1 MSQAPEKAKPGRK
14 PLAAGEGKAD
24 RLEMRVNP
32 ADRAQWQAKADASGM
47 KLTQWM
53 QDACNRAKK

>member
-1 MSQAPEKAKPGRK
+1 MSEAPEKAKPGRK
-14 PLAAGEGKAD
+14 PLAAGEGKAA

-32 ADRAQWQAKADASGM
+32 ADRAQWQAKADAAGM

-53 QDACNRAKK
+53 QDACNRAKR

>member
-32 ADRAQWQAKADASGM
+32 ADRAQWQAKAEAAGM

-53 QDACNRAKK
+53 QGACNRAKK